1 MLNVKYEFDRLTVED
16 ATIKGQKEAFR
27 RAGAVVRLTARR
39 SIRTVKKPSTPGNPP
54 HARGR
59 RFKNSITYQSD
70 AGGVVVGPVRF
81 QNFDSTPAVLEY
93 GGQRTTTLGAIVARK
108 LRADKVLKRQNQLP
122 PRKSKRTGK
131 DWRAKIHNR
140 DAMIRR
146 LRAAGKIGSD
156 VLTTDESREKKTFRI
171 APRPYM
177 GPALNVNREKITS
190 FFRRII

>member
-81 QNFDSTPAVLEY
+81 QNFQSTPAVLEY
-93 GGQRTTTLGAIVARK
+93 GGQRTTALGAIVARK
-108 LRADKVLKRQNQLP
+108 LRADKVLNRQNQLP

>member
-93 GGQRTTTLGAIVARK
+93 GGQRTTSLGAIVARK
-108 LRADKVLKRQNQLP
+108 MRADKVLNRQNQLP

-146 LRAAGKIGSD
+146 LRAAGKIGPD
-156 VLTTDESREKKTFRI
+156 VLTSDESREKKTFRI

-177 GPALNVNREKITS
+177 GPALAVNREKITS

>member
-39 SIRTVKKPSTPGNPP
+39 SIRTVKKLSSPWNPS

-93 GGQRTTTLGAIVARK
+93 GGQRTATLGAIVARK
-108 LRADKVLKRQNQLP
+108 MRADKVLNRQNQLP

-131 DWRAKIHNR
+131 DWRAKIHNK

>member
-81 QNFDSTPAVLEY
+81 QNFQSTPAVLEY
-93 GGQRTTTLGAIVARK
+93 GGQRTTALGAIVARK
-108 LRADKVLKRQNQLP
+108 LRADKVLNRQNQLP

-131 DWRAKIHNR
+131 DWRAKVHNR
-140 DAMIRR
+140 DAMIKR
-146 LRAAGKIGSD
+146 LRAAGKIGEN
-156 VLTTDESREKKTFRI
+156 VLTSDESREKKTFRI

-177 GPALNVNREKITS
+177 GPALNVNRDKITS

>member
-1 MLNVKYEFDRLTVED
+1 MINVKYEFDRLTVED

-39 SIRTVKKPSTPGNPP
+39 SIRVVKKASSPGSPP

-81 QNFDSTPAVLEY
+81 QNFQSTPAVLEY
-93 GGQRTTTLGAIVARK
+93 GGQRTTALGAIVARK
-108 LRADKVLKRQNQLP
+108 LRADKVLNRQNQLP

-146 LRAAGKIGSD
+146 LRAAGKIGENI
-156 VLTTDESREKKTFRI
+156 LTSDESREKKTFRI

-177 GPALNVNREKITS
+177 GPALEVNRAKITS

>member
-1 MLNVKYEFDRLTVED
+1 MLNVKYEFDRLKVED

-39 SIRTVKKPSTPGNPP
+39 SIRTVKKPSNPGSPP

-93 GGQRTTTLGAIVARK
+93 GGQRTATLGAIVARK
-108 LRADKVLKRQNQLP
+108 LRADKVLNRQNQLP

-156 VLTTDESREKKTFRI
+156 VLTSDESREKKTFRI

>member
-1 MLNVKYEFDRLTVED
+1 MINVKYEFDRLTVED

-39 SIRTVKKPSTPGNPP
+39 SIRTVKKPSNPGSPP

-108 LRADKVLKRQNQLP
+108 LRADKVLNRQNQPP

-146 LRAAGKIGSD
+146 LRAAGKIGPD

>member
-16 ATIKGQKEAFR
+16 ATIKGQKGAFR
-27 RAGAVVRLTARR
+27 RVGAVVRLTARR
-39 SIRTVKKPSTPGNPP
+39 SIRTVKKASTPGNPP

-93 GGQRTTTLGAIVARK
+93 GGQRTTALGAIVARK
-108 LRADKVLKRQNQLP
+108 LRADKVLNRQNQLP
-122 PRKSKRTGK
+122 PRKTKRTGK

-140 DAMIRR
+140 DAMIKR
-146 LRAAGKIGSD
+146 LRAAGKIGPN

-177 GPALNVNREKITS
+177 GPALEVNRAKITS

>member
-93 GGQRTTTLGAIVARK
+93 GGQRTATLGAIVARK

>member
-1 MLNVKYEFDRLTVED
+1 MINVKYDFDRLTVED

-39 SIRTVKKPSTPGNPP
+39 SIRVVKKSSSPGSPP

-70 AGGVVVGPVRF
+70 AEGVVVGPVRF

-93 GGQRTTTLGAIVARK
+93 GGHRTASLGSIVGRK

-122 PRKSKRTGK
+122 KRKSKRTGK
-131 DWRAKIHNR
+131 DWLTKIHNR
-140 DAMIRR
+140 DAMIKR
-146 LRAAGKIGSD
+146 LRAAGKIGEM
-156 VLTTDESREKKTFRI
+156 VLTSDESREKKTFQI
-171 APRPYM
+171 SPRPYM
-177 GPALNVNREKITS
+177 GPALNVNRDKILT
-190 FFRRII
+190 FFRRMF

>member
-1 MLNVKYEFDRLTVED
+1 MLNVKYEFNRLTVED

-81 QNFDSTPAVLEY
+81 QNFDSTPAILEY
-93 GGQRTTTLGAIVARK
+93 GGQRTTALGAIVARK
-108 LRADKVLKRQNQLP
+108 LRADKVLNRQNQLP

-140 DAMIRR
+140 DAMIKR
-146 LRAAGKIGSD
+146 LRAAGKIGEN
-156 VLTTDESREKKTFRI
+156 VLTSDESREKKTFRI

-177 GPALNVNREKITS
+177 GPALNVNRDKILT
-190 FFRRII
+190 FFRRMF

>member
-1 MLNVKYEFDRLTVED
+1 MLNVKYDFDRLTVED

-39 SIRTVKKPSTPGNPP
+39 SIRVVRKASSPGSPP

-81 QNFDSTPAVLEY
+81 QNFQSTPAVLEY
-93 GGQRTTTLGAIVARK
+93 GGQRTTALGAIVARK
-108 LRADKVLKRQNQLP
+108 LRADKVLNKKNQLP
-122 PRKSKRTGK
+122 ARKSKRTGK
-131 DWRAKIHNR
+131 DWRAKVHNR

-146 LRAAGKIGSD
+146 LRAAGKLGEM
-156 VLTTDESREKKTFRI
+156 VLTSDESREKKTFQI
-171 APRPYM
+171 SPRPYM
-177 GPALNVNREKITS
+177 GPALNVNRDKILT
-190 FFRRII
+190 FFRRMI

>member
-93 GGQRTTTLGAIVARK
+93 GGQRTATVGAIVARK
-108 LRADKVLKRQNQLP
+108 MRADKVLNRQNQLP

-131 DWRAKIHNR
+131 DWRAKIHNK

-146 LRAAGKIGSD
+146 LRAAGKIGAD

>member
-1 MLNVKYEFDRLTVED
+1 MLSVKYEFDRLTVED

-39 SIRTVKKPSTPGNPP
+39 SIRTVKKSSTPGNPP

-81 QNFDSTPAVLEY
+81 QNFDSTPAVLEF
-93 GGQRTTTLGAIVARK
+93 GGQRTTALGAIVARK
-108 LRADKVLKRQNQLP
+108 LRADKVLNRQNQLP

-146 LRAAGKIGSD
+146 LRASGKIGEN
-156 VLTTDESREKKTFRI
+156 VLTSDESREKKTFRI

-177 GPALNVNREKITS
+177 GPALEVNRDKITS

>member
-1 MLNVKYEFDRLTVED
+1 MINVKYEFDRLTVED

-93 GGQRTTTLGAIVARK
+93 GGQRTASLGAIVARK
-108 LRADKVLKRQNQLP
+108 MRADKVLKRQNQLP

-140 DAMIRR
+140 DAMIKR
-146 LRAAGKIGSD
+146 LRAAGKIGPD

-177 GPALNVNREKITS
+177 GPALNVNRDKITS

>member
-39 SIRTVKKPSTPGNPP
+39 SIRTVKKPSTPGDPP

-81 QNFDSTPAVLEY
+81 QNFQSTPAVLEY
-93 GGQRTTTLGAIVARK
+93 GGQRTATLGAIVARK
-108 LRADKVLKRQNQLP
+108 LRADKVLNRQNQLP

-177 GPALNVNREKITS
+177 GPALNVNRDKITS

>member
-81 QNFDSTPAVLEY
+81 QNFQSTPAVLEY
-93 GGQRTTTLGAIVARK
+93 GGQRTATLGAIVARK
-108 LRADKVLKRQNQLP
+108 LRADKVLNRQNQLP

-156 VLTTDESREKKTFRI
+156 VLTSDESREKKTFRI

-177 GPALNVNREKITS
+177 GPALNVNRDKITS

>member
-39 SIRTVKKPSTPGNPP
+39 SIRTVKKPSMPGNPP

-81 QNFDSTPAVLEY
+81 QNFQSTPAVLEY
-93 GGQRTTTLGAIVARK
+93 GGQRTTALGAIVARK
-108 LRADKVLKRQNQLP
+108 LRADKVLNRQNQLP

-156 VLTTDESREKKTFRI
+156 VLTSDESREKKTFRI

>member
-39 SIRTVKKPSTPGNPP
+39 SIRTVKKASKPGNPP

-177 GPALNVNREKITS
+177 GPALNVNRDKITS

>member
-81 QNFDSTPAVLEY
+81 QNFQSTPAVLEY
-93 GGQRTTTLGAIVARK
+93 GGQRTTALGAIVARK
-108 LRADKVLKRQNQLP
+108 MRADKVLNRQNQLP

-146 LRAAGKIGSD
+146 LRAAGKIGSN
-156 VLTTDESREKKTFRI
+156 VLTSDESREKKTFRI

-177 GPALNVNREKITS
+177 GPALNVNRDKITS

>member
-93 GGQRTTTLGAIVARK
+93 GGQRTATLGAIVARK
-108 LRADKVLKRQNQLP
+108 MRADKVLNRQNQLP

-146 LRAAGKIGSD
+146 LRAAGKIGTD

>member
-93 GGQRTTTLGAIVARK
+93 GGQRTATLGAIVARK
-108 LRADKVLKRQNQLP
+108 LRADKVLNRQNKLP

-140 DAMIRR
+140 DAMIKR
-146 LRAAGKIGSD
+146 LRAAGKIGSN
-156 VLTTDESREKKTFRI
+156 VLTSDESREKKTFSI

-177 GPALNVNREKITS
+177 GPALNVNRDKITS

>member
-131 DWRAKIHNR
+131 DWRAKIHTR

>member
-39 SIRTVKKPSTPGNPP
+39 SIRTVKKASTPGNPP

-93 GGQRTTTLGAIVARK
+93 GGQRTASLGAIVARK
-108 LRADKVLKRQNQLP
+108 LRADKVLRRQNQLP
-122 PRKSKRTGK
+122 QRKSKRTGK

-140 DAMIRR
+140 GAMIRPFR
-146 LRAAGKIGSD
+146 PAGKSGPDGS
-156 VLTTDESREKKTFRI
+156 T
-171 APRPYM
+171 
-177 GPALNVNREKITS
+177 
-190 FFRRII
+190 

>member
-39 SIRTVKKPSTPGNPP
+39 SIRTLKKASTPGNPP

-93 GGQRTTTLGAIVARK
+93 GGQRTATLGAIVARK
-108 LRADKVLKRQNQLP
+108 LRADKVLNRQNQLP

-146 LRAAGKIGSD
+146 LRAAGKIGEN

-177 GPALNVNREKITS
+177 GPALNVNRDKITS

>member
-93 GGQRTTTLGAIVARK
+93 GGQRTATLGAIITRK
-108 LRADKVLKRQNQLP
+108 LRADKVLNRQNQLP

-156 VLTTDESREKKTFRI
+156 VLTSDESREKKTFRI

>member
-39 SIRTVKKPSTPGNPP
+39 SIRVVKKASSPGSPP

-93 GGQRTTTLGAIVARK
+93 GGQRTATLGAIVARK
-108 LRADKVLKRQNQLP
+108 LRADKVLNRQNQLP

-140 DAMIRR
+140 DAMIKR
-146 LRAAGKIGSD
+146 LRASGKIGEN
-156 VLTTDESREKKTFRI
+156 VLTSDERREKKTFRI

-177 GPALNVNREKITS
+177 GPALNVNRDKITS

>member
-1 MLNVKYEFDRLTVED
+1 MLNLKYEFDRLTVEG

-81 QNFDSTPAVLEY
+81 QNFDSTPAVLKY
-93 GGQRTTTLGAIVARK
+93 GGQRTATLGAIVARK
-108 LRADKVLKRQNQLP
+108 MRADKVLNRQNQLP

-156 VLTTDESREKKTFRI
+156 VLTTDEFFEKKTFRI
-171 APRPYM
+171 SPRPYM
-177 GPALNVNREKITS
+177 GPALNGNRDKITS

>member
-1 MLNVKYEFDRLTVED
+1 MINVKYEFDRLTVED

-81 QNFDSTPAVLEY
+81 QNFQSTPAVLEY
-93 GGQRTTTLGAIVARK
+93 GGQRTTALGAIVGRK
-108 LRADKVLKRQNQLP
+108 LRADKVLNRQNKLP

-140 DAMIRR
+140 DAMIKR
-146 LRAAGKIGSD
+146 LRAAGKIGSN
-156 VLTTDESREKKTFRI
+156 VLTSDESREKKTFRI

-177 GPALNVNREKITS
+177 GPALDVNRVKITS

>member
-39 SIRTVKKPSTPGNPP
+39 SIRTLKKASTPGNPP

-93 GGQRTTTLGAIVARK
+93 GGQRTTALGAIVARK
-108 LRADKVLKRQNQLP
+108 LRADKVLNRQNQLP

-146 LRAAGKIGSD
+146 LRAAGKIGEN
-156 VLTTDESREKKTFRI
+156 VLTSDESREKKTFRI

-177 GPALNVNREKITS
+177 GPALNVNRDKITS

>member
-1 MLNVKYEFDRLTVED
+1 MLNVKYEFDRLTIED

-39 SIRTVKKPSTPGNPP
+39 SIRTLKKASTPGNPP

-93 GGQRTTTLGAIVARK
+93 GGQRTTALGAIVARK
-108 LRADKVLKRQNQLP
+108 LRADKVLNRQNQLP

-146 LRAAGKIGSD
+146 LRAAGKIGEN
-156 VLTTDESREKKTFRI
+156 VLTSDESREKKTFRI

-177 GPALNVNREKITS
+177 GPALNVNRDKITS

>member
-81 QNFDSTPAVLEY
+81 QNFQSTPAVLEY
-93 GGQRTTTLGAIVARK
+93 GGQRTTALGAIVARK
-108 LRADKVLKRQNQLP
+108 LRADKVLNRQNQLP
-122 PRKSKRTGK
+122 LRKSKRTGK

-140 DAMIRR
+140 DAMIKR
-146 LRAAGKIGSD
+146 LRAAGKIGEN

-177 GPALNVNREKITS
+177 GPALEVNRDKITS

>member
-39 SIRTVKKPSTPGNPP
+39 SIRIVKKPSTPGNPP

-93 GGQRTTTLGAIVARK
+93 GGQRTATLGAIVARK
-108 LRADKVLKRQNQLP
+108 LRADKVLNRQNQLP
-122 PRKSKRTGK
+122 ARKSKRTGK

-177 GPALNVNREKITS
+177 GPALNVNRDKITS

>member
-81 QNFDSTPAVLEY
+81 QNFKSTPAVLEF
-93 GGQRTTTLGAIVARK
+93 GGQRTTALGAIVARK
-108 LRADKVLKRQNQLP
+108 LRADKVLNRQNQLP

-140 DAMIRR
+140 DAMIKR
-146 LRAAGKIGSD
+146 LRAAGKIGEN

-177 GPALNVNREKITS
+177 GPALEVNRAKITS

>member
-93 GGQRTTTLGAIVARK
+93 GGQRTATLGAIVARK
-108 LRADKVLKRQNQLP
+108 MRADKVLNRQNQLP

>member
-1 MLNVKYEFDRLTVED
+1 MLDVKYDFDRLTVED

-39 SIRTVKKPSTPGNPP
+39 SIRTVKKASTPGNPP

-93 GGQRTTTLGAIVARK
+93 GGNRTASLGAIVARK
-108 LRADKVLKRQNQLP
+108 MRAAKVLNRQTQLP
-122 PRKSKRTGK
+122 ARKSKRTGK
-131 DWRAKIHNR
+131 DWRAKVHNR

-146 LRAAGKIGSD
+146 LRAAGKIGPN

-177 GPALNVNREKITS
+177 GPALNVNRDKITS

>member
-39 SIRTVKKPSTPGNPP
+39 SIRTVKKPSNPGNPP

-93 GGQRTTTLGAIVARK
+93 GGQRTAALGAIVARK
-108 LRADKVLKRQNQLP
+108 LRADKVLNRQNQLP

-140 DAMIRR
+140 DAMIKR
-146 LRAAGKIGSD
+146 LRAVGKIGSN
-156 VLTTDESREKKTFRI
+156 VLTSDESREKKTFRI

-177 GPALNVNREKITS
+177 GPALNVNRDKITS

>member
-1 MLNVKYEFDRLTVED
+1 MINVRYEFDRLTVED

-59 RFKNSITYQSD
+59 RFKNSIMYQSD

-81 QNFDSTPAVLEY
+81 QNFDSTPAVLEF
-93 GGQRTTTLGAIVARK
+93 GGQRTTALGAIVARK
-108 LRADKVLKRQNQLP
+108 MRADKVLNRQNQLP
-122 PRKSKRTGK
+122 ARKSKRTGK

-140 DAMIRR
+140 DAMIKR
-146 LRAAGKIGSD
+146 LRAAGKIGPN

-177 GPALNVNREKITS
+177 GPALEVNRDKITS

>member
-93 GGQRTTTLGAIVARK
+93 GGSRTASLGAIVARK
-108 LRADKVLKRQNQLP
+108 LRADKVLNRQNQLP